1 MRKRLSHSQSCCIMN
16 TANSEETKMEWTNE
30 DEKNLRKLLSAPD
43 DGTAEFIEK
52 MAQQMRSLMVYYRC
66 AMMEIETKL
75 KVLNEEFSLKH
86 DRNPINSTKSRLKS
100 YASIK
105 EKLQRQG
112 VDPTPDKIEES
123 LHDIAGVRVIC
134 SFLDDVY
141 AVADALLKQDDIT
154 LIQKKDYIQNPK
166 PNGYRSLHLIIEV
179 PIFLQHEK
187 HMVKVEIQ
195 LRTIAM
201 DFWASLEHQMRYKK
215 NFEFTEDMAAELLE
229 CATLSAALD
238 ERMEKL
244 NERTR
249 SGDDANQ
256 N

>member
-1 MRKRLSHSQSCCIMN
+1 MDW
-16 TANSEETKMEWTNE
+16 TKEDEQNLKKLLAAANE
-30 DEKNLRKLLSAPD
+30 D
-43 DGTAEFIEK
+43 TADWIEK
-52 MAQQMRSLMVYYRC
+52 KAEEMRFMMTYYRC
-66 AMMEIETKL
+66 AIMEIETKL

-86 DRNPINSTKSRLKS
+86 DRNPINSIKARLKS

-105 EKLQRQG
+105 EKMQRQG
-112 VDPTPDKIEES
+112 ILPTPGNIREH
-123 LHDIAGVRVIC
+123 LNDIAGVRVIC

-141 AVADALLKQDDIT
+141 AVADALLKQDDIV
-154 LIQKKDYIQNPK
+154 LIRRKDYIQSPK

-215 NFEFTEDMAAELLE
+215 NFEFTDRMAQELLE
-229 CATLSAALD
+229 CATMSAALD
-238 ERMEKL
+238 ERMELLHEQINDSAK
-244 NERTR
+244 
-249 SGDDANQ
+249 
-256 N
+256 

>member
-1 MRKRLSHSQSCCIMN
+1 
-16 TANSEETKMEWTNE
+16 MEWTSK
-30 DEKNLRKLLSAPD
+30 DEKSLKKLLATTTE
-43 DGTAEFIEK
+43 TAELLEK
-52 MAQQMRSLMVYYRC
+52 MTQEMNTLMVYYRC
-66 AMMEIETKL
+66 AIMEVETKL

-86 DRNPINSTKSRLKS
+86 DRNPINSIKTRLKS
-100 YASIK
+100 YSSIK
-105 EKLQRQG
+105 EKLQREG
-112 VDPTPDKIEES
+112 ILATPELIEKN
-123 LHDIAGVRVIC
+123 LNDIAGIRVIC

-154 LIQKKDYIQNPK
+154 LIAKKDYIKNPK

-195 LRTIAM
+195 LRTIAQ

-215 NFEFTEDMAAELLE
+215 NFNFTDSMANELLE
-229 CATLSAALD
+229 CATISATLD

-244 NERTR
+244 NEMVIGTEW
-249 SGDDANQ
+249 
-256 N
+256 